1 MDLKDVF
8 SSKSELA
15 AASVQ
20 QEDLDDSI
28 DNAINQMMLSFPDVS
43 FLDIKTS
50 NDAINSNSNEN
61 SKKNIEM
68 NDRTIKQNIEDINIE
83 DNYVKDNIKYYKNF
97 TVIENE
103 KSKDNSHK
111 RKNVKDKVETTV
123 KPFVLLYDENSKIKI
138 LTPFDEFYN
147 ENLLNYIDDIWD
159 LIKTNKSPDMIKNG
173 LHQLLINSNDKTI
186 VSYLIKHHM
195 LKKIMEQVQNK
206 PELMVLSNVQRTLA
220 VGIWH
225 GGVESVRLFL
235 EFACDSTPPT
245 TMNNELTIDKFPALR
260 SKHVYI
266 KDKIA
271 VLETINAIRQSGVNN
286 LQIVTD
292 FDLTLT
298 KQHIDGR
305 HVLSSFGM
313 FRHCKQLPQQ
323 YLDKAKDLYNIYRP
337 IEIDPEMPVNKKAD
351 AMRDWMMAAQ
361 NLLKGIEFDPHEL
374 EEVAQAFDN
383 ILRDGTEEFF
393 EKLYN
398 VKVPII
404 IFSAGLG
411 DIVEAVLRYHNALFD
426 NVKIF
431 SNFLKYNGSQL
442 DGFKNDLPIHVY
454 NKNECAL
461 EKNYLKIF
469 QKRQNV
475 LLMGD
480 TIGDANMVE
489 GIEDTKAVLKIG
501 FLYEHVEASLNSFME
516 NFDIV
521 LVDDQTMQVPIEIIQ
536 NIL

>member
-159 LIKTNKSPDMIKNG
+159 LIK
-173 LHQLLINSNDKTI
+173 
-186 VSYLIKHHM
+186 
-195 LKKIMEQVQNK
+195 
-206 PELMVLSNVQRTLA
+206 VLSNVQRTLA

>member
-1 MDLKDVF
+1 
-8 SSKSELA
+8 
-15 AASVQ
+15 
-20 QEDLDDSI
+20 
-28 DNAINQMMLSFPDVS
+28 MMLSFADVS
-43 FLDIKTS
+43 FPDIKTS

-68 NDRTIKQNIEDINIE
+68 SDRTIKQNIEDINIE
-83 DNYVKDNIKYYKNF
+83 DNYIKDNIKYYKNF
-97 TVIENE
+97 AIIENE

-111 RKNVKDKVETTV
+111 RKNIKDKVETTV
-123 KPFVLLYDENSKIKI
+123 KPFVLLYDENNKIKI
-138 LTPFDEFYN
+138 LTPFDEFYDQ
-147 ENLLNYIDDIWD
+147 NLLNYIDDIWN
-159 LIKTNKSPDMIKNG
+159 LIKTNKSPDMIKHG
-173 LHQLLINSNDKTI
+173 LHQLLINSDDKTI
-186 VSYLIKHHM
+186 VSYLIKHRM
-195 LKKIMEQVQNK
+195 LQKIMEQVQNK

-245 TMNNELTIDKFPALR
+245 TMNNELTIDKFPVLR

-271 VLETINAIRQSGVNN
+271 VLETINAIRQSGASN

-323 YLDKAKDLYNIYRP
+323 YLDKAKDLYNKYRP

-393 EKLYN
+393 KKLYN

-442 DGFKNDLPIHVY
+442 DGFKNDMPIHVY

>member
-1 MDLKDVF
+1 MRTPSWLIGRFSATCSARWQLAFGTKDLR
-8 SSKSELA
+8 
-15 AASVQ
+15 
-20 QEDLDDSI
+20 
-28 DNAINQMMLSFPDVS
+28 VS
-43 FLDIKTS
+43 GRF
-50 NDAINSNSNEN
+50 
-61 SKKNIEM
+61 
-68 NDRTIKQNIEDINIE
+68 
-83 DNYVKDNIKYYKNF
+83 
-97 TVIENE
+97 
-103 KSKDNSHK
+103 
-111 RKNVKDKVETTV
+111 
-123 KPFVLLYDENSKIKI
+123 
-138 LTPFDEFYN
+138 
-147 ENLLNYIDDIWD
+147 
-159 LIKTNKSPDMIKNG
+159 G
-173 LHQLLINSNDKTI
+173 
-186 VSYLIKHHM
+186 
-195 LKKIMEQVQNK
+195 
-206 PELMVLSNVQRTLA
+206 
-220 VGIWH
+220 
-225 GGVESVRLFL
+225 FL
-235 EFACDSTPPT
+235 EFTRDSTPPT
-245 TMNNELTIDKFPALR
+245 MMNNELTIDKFPALR

-266 KDKIA
+266 RDKVA
-271 VLETINAIRQSGVNN
+271 VLKTINAIRQGGVNN

-323 YLDKAKDLYNIYRP
+323 YLDKAKDLYNKYRP
-337 IEIDPEMPVNKKAD
+337 IEIDPEMSVDKKAD

-374 EEVAQAFDN
+374 EEIAQAFDN

-442 DGFKNDLPIHVY
+442 DGFKNDMPIHVY

-489 GIEDTKAVLKIG
+489 GIEDTKVVLKIG